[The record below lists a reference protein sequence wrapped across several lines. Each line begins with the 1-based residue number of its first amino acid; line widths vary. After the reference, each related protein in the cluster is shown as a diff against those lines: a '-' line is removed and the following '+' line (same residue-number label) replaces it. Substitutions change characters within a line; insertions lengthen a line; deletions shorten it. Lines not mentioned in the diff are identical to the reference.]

1 MGARLVPAA
10 FAAAAVITGAHAVD
24 RVAHAVSQPGGR
36 PALIAA
42 YYLLRTV
49 IVAAFAAFTVR
60 RAAPRRR
67 AREPLAL
74 GACALAIAALL
85 AFTPPGS
92 GSAPGLMLAGDL
104 VAVLGCLW
112 LLASVLALGRCF
124 GVLPDARGLVTRGPY
139 RAVRHP
145 VYLGEITACAGL
157 ALAAPSLRNGLVL
170 AVFVGAQLV
179 RMGFEERALR
189 HAFPEYAAY
198 AERTPRLVPWPG
210 HSRRT
215 IAGATAAHAPA
226 AQ

>member
-1 MGARLVPAA
+1 MGERLVPAA
-10 FAAAAVITGAHAVD
+10 FAAAAVITGAHAVE
-24 RVAHAVSQPGGR
+24 RVSHAVSHPGGR
-36 PALIAA
+36 PALVAV
-42 YYLLRTV
+42 YYLLRTI

-60 RAAPRRR
+60 RAEPRRR

-124 GVLPDARGLVTRGPY
+124 GVLPEARGLVTRGPY

-157 ALAAPSLRNGLVL
+157 ALAAPSPRNALVL
-170 AVFVGAQLV
+170 AAFLAAQLV
-179 RMGFEERALR
+179 RMGYEEAALSR
-189 HAFPEYAAY
+189 AFPEYAAY
-198 AERTPRLVPWPG
+198 ARRTPRLIPALRLQ
-210 HSRRT
+210 RREVQ
-215 IAGATAAHAPA
+215 AGTRAQAAA
-226 AQ
+226 

>member
-1 MGARLVPAA
+1 VTGERLVPAA
-10 FAAAAVITGAHAVD
+10 FAAAAVVTGAHAVE
-24 RVAHAVSQPGGR
+24 RVADALSHPGGR
-36 PALIAA
+36 PVLVAI
-42 YYLLRTV
+42 YYLLRTI

-60 RAAPRRR
+60 RAEPQRR

-74 GACALAIAALL
+74 GACAVAIAAVL

-124 GVLPDARGLVTRGPY
+124 GVLPEARGLVTRGPY

-145 VYLGEITACAGL
+145 VYLGEIAACAGL

-179 RMGFEERALR
+179 RMGFEERALT

-198 AERTPRLVPWPG
+198 AERTPRLIPG
-210 HSRRT
+210 MRPSRRPL
-215 IAGATAAHAPA
+215 AGSQG
-226 AQ
+226 AQARA

>member
-1 MGARLVPAA
+1 MP
-10 FAAAAVITGAHAVD
+10 
-24 RVAHAVSQPGGR
+24 
-36 PALIAA
+36 
-42 YYLLRTV
+42 
-49 IVAAFAAFTVR
+49 
-60 RAAPRRR
+60 
-67 AREPLAL
+67 
-74 GACALAIAALL
+74 LL
-85 AFTPPGS
+85 ACMAAMAAILAF
-92 GSAPGLMLAGDL
+92 SAPARTTPSAFVLAGDA
-104 VAVLGCLW
+104 VAVAACLW

-124 GVLPDARGLVTRGPY
+124 GVLPEARGLVTRGPY

-179 RMGFEERALR
+179 RMGFEERALT

-198 AERTPRLVPWPG
+198 AERTPRLVPRPG
-210 HSRRT
+210 LSRRT